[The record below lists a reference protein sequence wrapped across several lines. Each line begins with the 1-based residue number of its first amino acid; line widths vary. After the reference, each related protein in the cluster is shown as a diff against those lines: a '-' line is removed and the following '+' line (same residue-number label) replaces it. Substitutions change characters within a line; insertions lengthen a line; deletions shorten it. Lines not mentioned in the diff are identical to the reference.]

1 MIMRTFSINEE
12 GYAVLN
18 GNKLNFR
25 CGSIGAFE
33 IWLIELSLDPS
44 KLQQFYDKV
53 QSRYVIL
60 DRETIGERLGNIEAL
75 LVDMHSIL
83 TEEEPEEQ
91 PIDMSLDDDPLSAKQ
106 ILDEL

>member
-1 MIMRTFSINEE
+1 MTIYTCSVNKE
-12 GYAVLN
+12 GYAVFN
-18 GNKLNFR
+18 GEQVDFR
-25 CGSIGAFE
+25 CGEIGWFE
-33 IWLIELSLDPS
+33 LWLIELSLDPS
-44 KLQQFYDKV
+44 KLQKFYDKV

-60 DRETIGERLGNIEAL
+60 DKKTIGERLEGIEAL